1 MKNRISL
8 AGLLLAGV
16 LFLSF
21 GLSSCKKGSSASATG
36 SAAVVPTDAALVM
49 ELDMEKIT
57 LKSNFLSYKD
67 EIASLME
74 NSAQGD
80 EAVQRIA
87 DGIRKV
93 DDGGMNFNKPV
104 YFFITPDFDGFF
116 LVTSVRNKEEIRSNF
131 EKLDKKHELTY
142 IEEEASGITWINA
155 KEGPVAALTNEVFL
169 LGKGEREYFDRYM
182 HGTDSF
188 FDTPVGKEMKNR
200 HGEITFALNCKV
212 VTEDGWELL
221 YDWLRYHNNAKLR
234 EIAQSE
240 EIWNLIRKMQVVYNV
255 TFTKGEITLN
265 SFIVDGNPLPE
276 MLQTITPEIYDK
288 VPARDLALFAVAGV
302 KGKEV
307 SAFVRNILD
316 KSGNSV
322 DNETRMA
329 LMFLNTLEGNA
340 AIGMYAS
347 EHDYYSMY
355 DRQQNLIA
363 WLPQGKQS
371 IQNLINM
378 AAGGDRDKFFVTGN
392 DQFSAV
398 SNMRSYQYGNVRD
411 AFDFRSRAEGS
422 QAYFYVNFPVFVGT
436 QPYVSNQDK
445 EMLKFL
451 KSIEFKFMNIN
462 DIQVILSLTND
473 QRNSL
478 DVILR
483 ALLDAAKEKSFN
495 LPIIGG
501 GQEIHP
507 YMMDD
512 EYDEY
517 DEYDYMFGD
526 EDYEDDYYPYAAKE
540 ALPEVNWND

>member
-36 SAAVVPTDAALVM
+36 SAAVVPADAALVM

-131 EKLDKKHELTY
+131 EKLDKKHELRY

-169 LGKGEREYFDRYM
+169 FGKGEREYFDRYM

-240 EIWNLIRKMQVVYNV
+240 EIWNLIRKMQVVFNV

-288 VPARDLALFAVAGV
+288 VPARDLAAFAVAGV

-307 SAFVRNILD
+307 AAFVRNILAQTGR
-316 KSGNSV
+316 SA
-322 DNETRMA
+322 DNKTNMF
-329 LMFLNTLEGNA
+329 LMFLNTLEGNVA
-340 AIGMYAS
+340 AAVYPS
-347 EHDYYSMY
+347 ERDYYSQSDMP
-355 DRQQNLIA
+355 NIIA
-363 WLPQGKQS
+363 WFPEGKRN

-378 AAGGDRDKFFVTGN
+378 AAGGDRDKFIVTGN

-398 SNMRSYQYGNVRD
+398 SNIRSYQYGNVRD
-411 AFDFRSRAEGS
+411 AFDFRSRTEGCL
-422 QAYFYVNFPVFVGT
+422 AYAYINFANVVGL
-436 QPYVSNQDK
+436 QSDISNKDR
-445 EMLKFL
+445 EMLKYL
-451 KSIEFKFMNIN
+451 KSVEFRFVNHNEDQI
-462 DIQVILSLTND
+462 IVSLPND

-483 ALLDAAKEKSFN
+483 ALLDVAKEKSFN

-501 GQEIHP
+501 GGAHP

-526 EDYEDDYYPYAAKE
+526 EDYEDDYYPYATQE
-540 ALPEVNWND
+540 PLPEVNWND